1 MNRLLAFL
9 LLVAIRAG
17 IAADAPVE
25 RPIGLREAVQLA
37 KAQNPEVQLARLDVE
52 KSQNDLRLIR
62 TERSVQVSAASG
74 LGATSGIP
82 QSIQG
87 AAPSVA
93 QVTLRQPLLDFER
106 PRRANGTRAL
116 VESGEHAA
124 TATAEK
130 AAHRAGSLY
139 LDFELAS
146 REIERLEG
154 EVTSFER
161 IEELTATRV
170 EEGIEVPLAL
180 ARVRLDR
187 ARAAE
192 RLAASVE
199 RFDLLEAD
207 LRWTLGL
214 GESVR
219 LQPSPTDTDG
229 NLGVPRSLWPTVQP
243 SSREH
248 PELARIDAQIRAARH
263 RAGEVRSER
272 YPRLDIVGQYAM
284 LARFN
289 NYDDYFRRFERHNWQ
304 AGVAFRVPLFTGRGL
319 AERVARARIEE
330 RELEIR
336 QDATKAAIDMEAR
349 RAMVAV
355 REAQRLGALA
365 QQERDYAR
373 ESLDVLMARF
383 DEGLVTLAEVER
395 GRVVESTAWGAFVE
409 TKYRLAKARLALGYS
424 SGRLGAAFGD

>member
-1 MNRLLAFL
+1 MNRFLACL
-9 LLVAIRAG
+9 LLISVRAG
-17 IAADAPVE
+17 IAADPPVE
-25 RPIGLREAVQLA
+25 RPIGLREVVQLA

-52 KSQNDLRLIR
+52 KSRSDLRLIR
-62 TERSVQVSAASG
+62 TESSLQVSAASG

-93 QVTLRQPLLDFER
+93 QVTLRQPLLHLER

-116 VESGEHAA
+116 IESGEHAA

-130 AAHRAGSLY
+130 AAHHAGSLY

-154 EVTSFER
+154 EVASFER
-161 IEELTATRV
+161 IERLTAARV
-170 EEGIEVPLAL
+170 AVGAELRLAL

-243 SSREH
+243 TSREH
-248 PELARIDAQIRAARH
+248 PELARIDARIRAARH
-263 RAGEVRSER
+263 KASEARSER
-272 YPRLDIVGQYAM
+272 YPSLDIVGQYAM

-304 AGVAFRVPLFTGRGL
+304 AGVALRVPLFTGRGL

-330 RELEIR
+330 RELEIQ
-336 QDATKAAIDMEAR
+336 QDAKRAAIDMEAR

-365 QQERDYAR
+365 QQELEFAR

-383 DEGLVTLAEVER
+383 DEGLVRLAEVER

-409 TKYRLAKARLALGYS
+409 TQYRLAKARLALGYS
-424 SGRLGAAFGD
+424 SGRLGAAFAD

>member
-1 MNRLLAFL
+1 MNRFLACFL
-9 LLVAIRAG
+9 LIAVRAG
-17 IAADAPVE
+17 IAADGPVD
-25 RPIGLREAVQLA
+25 RPIGLREVVQLA
-37 KAQNPEVQLARLDVE
+37 NAQNPEVQLARLDVE
-52 KSQNDLRLIR
+52 KSESDLRLIR
-62 TERSVQVSAASG
+62 TERSVRVSAASG

-87 AAPSVA
+87 ATPSVA

-106 PRRANGTRAL
+106 PRRAHGTRAL
-116 VESGEHAA
+116 IESGEHAA

-146 REIERLEG
+146 REIERLES
-154 EVTSFER
+154 EVASFER
-161 IEELTATRV
+161 IEGLTVARV
-170 EEGIEVPLAL
+170 EEGSEIPLAL

-187 ARAAE
+187 ARATE

-214 GESVR
+214 GEGVR
-219 LQPSPTDTDG
+219 LKPLPTDTDG
-229 NLGVPRSLWPTVQP
+229 SLGVPRSLWPTVHP
-243 SSREH
+243 SSPVH
-248 PELARIDAQIRAARH
+248 PELAGIDARIRAARH
-263 RAGEVRSER
+263 KAREARSAR
-272 YPRLDIVGQYAM
+272 YPSLDIVGQYAM

-304 AGVAFRVPLFTGRGL
+304 AGVALQVPLFTGRGL

-330 RELEIR
+330 RELEIQQEAKR
-336 QDATKAAIDMEAR
+336 ASIDMQAR
-349 RAMVAV
+349 RAVVAV
-355 REAQRLGALA
+355 REAERLGGLA
-365 QQERDYAR
+365 QQELDYAR

-395 GRVVESTAWGAFVE
+395 ARVVESTAWGAFVE
-409 TKYRLAKARLALGYS
+409 TRYRLAKARLALAYS
-424 SGRLGAAFGD
+424 SGRLGAAFTD

>member
-1 MNRLLAFL
+1 MNRLLACL
-9 LLVAIRAG
+9 LLIAVRAG

-25 RPIGLREAVQLA
+25 RPIGLREVVQLA
-37 KAQNPEVQLARLDVE
+37 TAQNPEVQLARLDVE
-52 KSQNDLRLIR
+52 KSESDLRLIR
-62 TERSVQVSAASG
+62 TERSAQLSAASG

-93 QVTLRQPLLDFER
+93 QVTLRQPLLNFER
-106 PRRANGTRAL
+106 PRRASGTRAL
-116 VESGEHAA
+116 IESEEHAA

-139 LDFELAS
+139 LDFEHVS
-146 REIERLEG
+146 REIGRLE
-154 EVTSFER
+154 EDVASFER
-161 IEELTATRV
+161 IEGLTAVRV
-170 EEGIEVPLAL
+170 EEGTEIPLAL

-192 RLAASVE
+192 RHAASVE

-207 LRWTLGL
+207 LRSTLGL
-214 GESVR
+214 GDSVR
-219 LQPSPTDTDG
+219 LQPSPTDMDG
-229 NLGVPRSLWPTVQP
+229 SLGVPRSLWPTAQS

-248 PELARIDAQIRAARH
+248 PELARIDARIRAARH
-263 RAGEVRSER
+263 KASEARSER
-272 YPRLDIVGQYAM
+272 YPSLDIVGQYAM

-304 AGVAFRVPLFTGRGL
+304 AGVALQVPLFTGRGL

-330 RELEIR
+330 RELEIQ
-336 QDATKAAIDMEAR
+336 QDAKRAAIDMEAR

-355 REAQRLGALA
+355 REAQRQGGLA
-365 QQERDYAR
+365 QQELEYAR
-373 ESLDVLMARF
+373 ESLEVLMARF
-383 DEGLVTLAEVER
+383 DEGLVTLADVER

-409 TKYRLAKARLALGYS
+409 TRYRLAKARLALGYS
-424 SGRLGAAFGD
+424 SGTLGAAFAD